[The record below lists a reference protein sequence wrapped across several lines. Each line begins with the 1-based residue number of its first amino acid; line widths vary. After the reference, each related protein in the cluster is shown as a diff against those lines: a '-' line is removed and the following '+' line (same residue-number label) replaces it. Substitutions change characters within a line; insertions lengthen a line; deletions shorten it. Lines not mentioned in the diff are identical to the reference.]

1 MSHELVPDHAGDAT
15 GDQADWRRRDQADW
29 RHRDQ
34 ADWKRERRGP
44 FGRLLT
50 RAVGPYV
57 DRATIL
63 GILLLVVLVTLPR
76 LRSLAI
82 HENEL
87 DALRTLDVLGG
98 EVFAAE
104 GARPERLGELFADA
118 SDDAALLERRLADTR
133 VLDDGRLLLRYGY
146 LFELVE
152 GPRGPGV
159 RAWPVEQGRTG
170 QGAFWL
176 GADLSLCGDANREAR
191 WSGPSRPPSPA
202 EVGDWRALEPPA
214 AADL

>member
-1 MSHELVPDHAGDAT
+1 MSSELAPHSTERSAGSSSGQRDGAAWSAT
-15 GDQADWRRRDQADW
+15 GS
-29 RHRDQ
+29 
-34 ADWKRERRGP
+34 GP
-44 FGRLLT
+44 LARVANRYL
-50 RAVGPYV
+50 APYV

-87 DALRTLDVLGG
+87 DALRTLDILGG

-104 GARPERLGELFADA
+104 GARPERLGELFGE
-118 SDDAALLERRLADTR
+118 SEESALLGRRLADTR
-133 VLDDGRLLLRYGY
+133 VLEDGRVLLRYGY

-152 GPRGPGV
+152 GPQGPGV

-191 WSGPSRPPSPA
+191 WSGPARPPSPTDVRA
-202 EVGDWRALEPPA
+202 WRELDPPA
-214 AADL
+214 AGDL